1 MSEENERKEIEAAVD
16 NALYKLNELRGNIKA
31 FMLIA
36 MTDEESNKKEDAV
49 RGVNATVGRMKDLV
63 TIFNNINP
71 EIKHAAAIGSLSEIL
86 GKVFGENEKSET
98 EKDKGIQ
105 PLAPSQHELKTTKG

>member
-1 MSEENERKEIEAAVD
+1 MSEENKKEEIEAAFVKSLD
-16 NALYKLNELRGNIKA
+16 ELNKLRGSIKA

-36 MTDEESNKKEDAV
+36 ITDEESNEEEDAG

-63 TIFNNINP
+63 TIFNNIKP

-105 PLAPSQHELKTTKG
+105 PVDLTNTN

>member
-16 NALYKLNELRGNIKA
+16 NALNELNKLRGSIKA

-36 MTDEESNKKEDAV
+36 ITDEESNEKEDAD

-63 TIFNNINP
+63 TIFNNIKP

-105 PLAPSQHELKTTKG
+105 PLALNNTSD

>member
-16 NALYKLNELRGNIKA
+16 NALYKLNELRGNITA
-31 FMLIA
+31 FRLIA

-63 TIFNNINP
+63 TIFNNIKP

-98 EKDKGIQ
+98 EKDRGIQ

>member
-1 MSEENERKEIEAAVD
+1 
-16 NALYKLNELRGNIKA
+16 
-31 FMLIA
+31 
-36 MTDEESNKKEDAV
+36 
-49 RGVNATVGRMKDLV
+49 MKDLV
-63 TIFNNINP
+63 TIFNNIKP

-105 PLAPSQHELKTTKG
+105 PLALNNTSD